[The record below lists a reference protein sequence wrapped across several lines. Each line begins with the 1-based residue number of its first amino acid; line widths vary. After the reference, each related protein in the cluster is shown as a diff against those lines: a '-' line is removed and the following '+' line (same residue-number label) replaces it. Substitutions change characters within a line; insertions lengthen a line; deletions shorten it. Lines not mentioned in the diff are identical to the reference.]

1 MKEQVIFDSNAVK
14 MGKDLNKRASQMS
27 KIGRAGLNYIKEGWI
42 KQQKAA
48 FAKYN
53 SNDPYTTPN
62 DRVRLRGAALRSSVM
77 GKIQGTNFNN
87 MSLLLRMGSPMAPA
101 AVHEYGRPNPIKPKG
116 KWLKVPLK
124 AALTPTGQLS
134 SLAHT
139 TIIGTTR
146 SGKPIR
152 QSSFG
157 RHYTRPLKSGKGYVV
172 LARKPGKRVKKRTAL
187 FVLLRQVP
195 TKARLR
201 AFSPRRRSHLHRV
214 MKKRLPRFKTA
225 LFRVLNGE
233 RADVKGIAGFGGS

>member
-1 MKEQVIFDSNAVK
+1 MKKQVIFDSNADLVA
-14 MGKDLNKRASQMS
+14 KDLNKRARQLS
-27 KIGRAGLNYIKEGWI
+27 KIGKAGLNYIKKGWI

-53 SNDPYTTPN
+53 SNAPYATPN
-62 DRVRLRGAALRSSVM
+62 DRVRSRSGALRSSL
-77 GKIQGTNFNN
+77 GGRIQGSTFNN
-87 MSLLLRMGSPMAPA
+87 MSLILRAGSPMAPA
-101 AVHEYGRPNPIKPKG
+101 AVHEYGRPYPITPKG
-116 KWLKVPLK
+116 NWLKVPFK

-146 SGKPIR
+146 SGKPIYS
-152 QSSFG
+152 SSFG

-214 MKKRLPRFKTA
+214 LKKRIPRVKTA
-225 LFRVLNGE
+225 IFRVLNGE
-233 RADVKGIAGFGGS
+233 SSTVGSIAKFGGA